1 MLGRRSLLRLA
12 GTAVLSAA
20 GVGVYTRWIE
30 PHWLD
35 VVRRPMPLRGLPP
48 ALEGRTLLQLSDLHV
63 GEQVDSGYLIEALQ
77 RAGELRPDFVVLTG
91 DFVSYRSAAEY
102 RELARVLRSLP
113 RGALGTVATLG
124 NHDYGP
130 DWRTIEVAD
139 AVSSVIVEAGAVV
152 LRNELQVIEGIQF
165 AGLGDYW
172 GPEFS
177 APRPTAGHAAS
188 SVSTRSVG
196 APHARAAVAML
207 DRRLPTVVLCHNPDV
222 SDEPM
227 WSDLEGW
234 ILAGHTH
241 GGQCKPP
248 FLPPPILPVRNKR
261 YTAGTFEVGPRRLLY
276 INRGLG
282 HLTRIRFNVRPEMT
296 LFTLERASIAA

>member
-1 MLGRRSLLRLA
+1 
-12 GTAVLSAA
+12 
-20 GVGVYTRWIE
+20 
-30 PHWLD
+30 
-35 VVRRPMPLRGLPP
+35 
-48 ALEGRTLLQLSDLHV
+48 
-63 GEQVDSGYLIEALQ
+63 
-77 RAGELRPDFVVLTG
+77 
-91 DFVSYRSAAEY
+91 
-102 RELARVLRSLP
+102 
-113 RGALGTVATLG
+113 
-124 NHDYGP
+124 
-130 DWRTIEVAD
+130 
-139 AVSSVIVEAGAVV
+139 
-152 LRNELQVIEGIQF
+152 
-165 AGLGDYW
+165 
-172 GPEFS
+172 
-177 APRPTAGHAAS
+177 
-188 SVSTRSVG
+188 
-196 APHARAAVAML
+196 ML

-261 YTAGTFEVGPRRLLY
+261 YTAGTFEVGRRRMLY

>member
-12 GTAVLSAA
+12 GTAVLGAA
-20 GVGVYTRWIE
+20 GVGVYTRWVE
-30 PHWLD
+30 PHWIE
-35 VVRRPMPLRGLPP
+35 VVRRSMPLRDLPP
-48 ALEGRTLLQLSDLHV
+48 ALEGRTVLQLSDFHV
-63 GEQVDSGYLIEALQ
+63 GEQVDSAYLIEALQ
-77 RAGELRPDFVVLTG
+77 GAADLRPDFVALTG

-102 RELARVLRSLP
+102 KELARVLRALP
-113 RGALGTVATLG
+113 HGSLGTVATLG

-130 DWRTIEVAD
+130 DWRTVGVAD
-139 AVSSVIVEAGAVV
+139 GVSGVIADAGAVV
-152 LRNELQVIEGIQF
+152 LRNELQVVNGLQF

-177 APRPTAGHAAS
+177 APRPA
-188 SVSTRSVG
+188 
-196 APHARAAVAML
+196 HARGLSSKPASTSAPSARATIALL
-207 DRRLPTVVLCHNPDV
+207 DRTLPTVVLCHNPDV

-227 WSDLEGW
+227 WGDLEGW

-261 YTAGTFEVGPRRLLY
+261 YTAGAFEVGLRRTLY

-296 LFTLERASIAA
+296 LFTLQRTSIAA